1 MIDPITLDE
10 LQEKNGWKEVL
21 PLLSGRDLFFHGK
34 KLVYPGDWEY
44 IKDKVCMYE
53 EGDMDDEK
61 KFIVSIPPEP
71 WSSNILTAKVV
82 ILSLNPRYVPQLNKE
97 LACMFRA
104 EQAEKIMA
112 DKRAILEMQPRRES
126 LPTMVLG
133 DWYWKRS
140 LAHIGKDVYPDD
152 PERIMDDIAN
162 IQTCAYASISKL
174 STGNRLMPSQEFTR
188 DVIRYIVSN
197 NPNTKF
203 LLFRAAQVW
212 KDKIMGNSLWNELV
226 ESHRLIESKWYR
238 TQFVTPGNIGEDNYN
253 IIRETIIEK

>member
-82 ILSLNPRYVPQLNKE
+82 ILSLNPCLLYTSPS
-97 LACMFRA
+97 
-104 EQAEKIMA
+104 
-112 DKRAILEMQPRRES
+112 PR
-126 LPTMVLG
+126 
-133 DWYWKRS
+133 D
-140 LAHIGKDVYPDD
+140 
-152 PERIMDDIAN
+152 
-162 IQTCAYASISKL
+162 
-174 STGNRLMPSQEFTR
+174 
-188 DVIRYIVSN
+188 
-197 NPNTKF
+197 
-203 LLFRAAQVW
+203 
-212 KDKIMGNSLWNELV
+212 
-226 ESHRLIESKWYR
+226 
-238 TQFVTPGNIGEDNYN
+238 
-253 IIRETIIEK
+253 